1 MLEADISKAYS
12 YSISEL
18 LLSVIDKN
26 WLWGELNIMKGKLGV
41 KGILAQDLGFV
52 LGILSGV

>member
-12 YSISEL
+12 YSMSEL

-26 WLWGELNIMKGKLGV
+26 WLWGELNIWKGKLGV
-41 KGILAQDLGFV
+41 KGILA
-52 LGILSGV
+52 